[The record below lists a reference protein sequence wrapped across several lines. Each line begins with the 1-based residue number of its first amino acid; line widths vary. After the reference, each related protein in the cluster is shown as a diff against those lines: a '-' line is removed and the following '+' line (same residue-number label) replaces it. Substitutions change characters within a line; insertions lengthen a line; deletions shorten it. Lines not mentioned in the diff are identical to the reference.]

1 MNSSV
6 KKLTEASILTSLFIV
21 ITMLALITGIGY
33 GLYLDF
39 GVPIMFA
46 LIYFRCDLKYTL
58 MCGISSIAIIMLIL
72 GNFAAAIIISQ
83 SFLLGIMCGY
93 LISLNSN
100 MFDDLF
106 WGSIAGVIFMILIDI
121 YARNLIGYSF
131 MEEFQ
136 GYASIFKYKDL
147 SNTIY
152 YMFIAIFP
160 FGMVFSIYFVSL
172 IVGKKIKLLKGFQKR
187 KYLMMKSLRNL
198 GGFMSISKKNY
209 CIAVIYILIFNLL
222 SIIDIEFSNVY
233 IKTITI
239 CIEYL
244 CFYFVIRDSYMMI
257 GNFIYIKYRNR
268 ILNIIYMILVISL
281 LVFFFK
287 VTTYSLIILSTIMDK
302 KIGLRARQE
311 NVVKNHISKF
321 EEILKI

>member
-1 MNSSV
+1 MNRSV